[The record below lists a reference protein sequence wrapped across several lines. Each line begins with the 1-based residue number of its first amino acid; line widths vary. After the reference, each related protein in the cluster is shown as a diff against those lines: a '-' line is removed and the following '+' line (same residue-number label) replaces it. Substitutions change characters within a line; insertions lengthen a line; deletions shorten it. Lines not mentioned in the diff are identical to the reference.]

1 MNTQDLKTNVMKESE
16 TKKPQLNYDEVL
28 DTIFLYF
35 TENETERIVAHFVDD
50 NVALLYRNSDKEI
63 VGVRIEYFKEE
74 FLPKIAGK
82 SGWKL
87 SDIGEKLDGNVD
99 FNFRAIE
106 MKTIYTRPLNP
117 AIEQL
122 TIPQLKKK
130 FQFERV

>member
-16 TKKPQLNYDEVL
+16 TRKPKLNYDEVL

-35 TENETERIVAHFVDD
+35 TEKETERIITHFVGD
-50 NVALLYRNSDKEI
+50 NVGLLYRHSDKEI
-63 VGVRIEYFKEE
+63 VGIRIEYFREE

-87 SDIGEKLDGNVD
+87 SDTGEKLEGNVD
-99 FNFRAIE
+99 FNFKAIE
-106 MKTIYTRPLNP
+106 MKTIYTKPLS
-117 AIEQL
+117 ASIEQL

-130 FQFERV
+130 LQFERV